1 MVAMMVA
8 MMMTMTM
15 TMMMMMMMMMMM
27 IDDEHV
33 YWQPLFGR
41 NPSQGFRG
49 KIICPSHFGCHLLGQ
64 LCLRLVRLYNIATSV
79 ALTEAQKTF
88 L

>member
-1 MVAMMVA
+1 MVA
-8 MMMTMTM
+8 
-15 TMMMMMMMMMMM
+15 MMMMM

-49 KIICPSHFGCHLLGQ
+49 KIIGLAILGVI
-64 LCLRLVRLYNIATSV
+64 CWGSSA
-79 ALTEAQKTF
+79 
-88 L
+88 